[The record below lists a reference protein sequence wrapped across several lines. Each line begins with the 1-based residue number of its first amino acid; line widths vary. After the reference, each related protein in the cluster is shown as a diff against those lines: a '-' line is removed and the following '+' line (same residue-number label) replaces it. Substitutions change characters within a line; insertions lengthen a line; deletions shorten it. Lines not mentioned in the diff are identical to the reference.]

1 MALFQRSR
9 SKAIQKSL
17 ANMAWEYRYDR
28 RPFLIGAGVLA
39 TGVLAA
45 LIYFRRRAYLLDKAE
60 SNRWVD
66 LTELEMR
73 AYQQEPLNTLEET
86 QEGLATGS

>member
-1 MALFQRSR
+1 M
-9 SKAIQKSL
+9 QKSL
-17 ANMAWEYRYDR
+17 ANVAWEYRYDR
-28 RPFLIGAGVLA
+28 RPFLIGAGILA
-39 TGVLAA
+39 TGVLAV

-60 SNRWVD
+60 SDRWLD

-73 AYQQEPLNTLEET
+73 AYQQEPMKTPQEI